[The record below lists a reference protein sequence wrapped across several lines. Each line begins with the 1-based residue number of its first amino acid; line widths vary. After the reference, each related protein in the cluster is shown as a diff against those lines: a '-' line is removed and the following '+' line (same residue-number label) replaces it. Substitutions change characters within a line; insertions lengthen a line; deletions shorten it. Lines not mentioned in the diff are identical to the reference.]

1 MFSNDRNIETI
12 AHLVEELKKYV
23 SLKGEYI
30 RLNIVEKAVRLITA
44 ISIMVIFFV
53 LFLLALTYFSFGFAY
68 AIATEIGN
76 TWAFCI
82 VGAFYVLLFI
92 LCVIFRKKLI
102 ERPLVKFLASIL
114 ME

>member
-12 AHLVEELKKYV
+12 AQLVEELKKYV

-30 RLNIVEKAVRLITA
+30 RLNIVEKAVKLITA

-68 AIATEIGN
+68 AIADAVGY

-82 VGAFYVLLFI
+82 VGAFYVVLFL

>member
-12 AHLVEELKKYV
+12 AQLVEELKRYL

-44 ISIMVIFFV
+44 IAIMVIFFV
-53 LFLLALTYFSFGFAY
+53 LFLLALTYFSFGAAY
-68 AIATEIGN
+68 AMATVMGY
-76 TWAFCI
+76 TTAFCI